1 MPVVLDGR
9 AELNPRREFDCP
21 AIPGHFGKP
30 WFLPIVG
37 ACSSYKDLVT

>member
-1 MPVVLDGR
+1 MATWMGAVMP
-9 AELNPRREFDCP
+9 AN
-21 AIPGHFGKP
+21 PGHFGKP